1 MIKMN
6 ELQNKAIAKL
16 DAEIEKEKRNRAIAV
31 IGEYLIN
38 LATAHP
44 EVAEKLADTNKTL
57 AGAYDAMYKEAR
69 KKQYNHC
76 AVLTDEEGFEIV
88 CEYFGIDYQPSGMD
102 KTRKPMM
109 PPVETAA
116 VLNIELD
123 DLLK

>member
-1 MIKMN
+1 MT
-6 ELQNKAIAKL
+6 ELQERAIAKI

-102 KTRKPMM
+102 KTKKPMM
-109 PPVETAA
+109 PEAKTAA
-116 VLNIELD
+116 VLNVELD

>member
-1 MIKMN
+1 MT
-6 ELQNKAIAKL
+6 ELQERAIAKI

-88 CEYFGIDYQPSGMD
+88 CEYFGIDYQPSGMG

>member
-1 MIKMN
+1 MT
-6 ELQNKAIAKL
+6 ELQERAIAKI
-16 DAEIEKEKRNRAIAV
+16 DAKIEKEKRNRAIAV

-88 CEYFGIDYQPSGMD
+88 CEYFGIDYQPPGAD
-102 KTRKPMM
+102 K
-109 PPVETAA
+109 VEKQAAQPAKTAPA
-116 VLNIELD
+116 LDIELD